1 MEPTLGNDVGQGFD
15 FNAFLSVV
23 TTFFQTYWFP
33 IVLVLFSIVA
43 VNAFKASN
51 IYTKLMRNL
60 EDTIFHNWRLVLL
73 GVTGLVLS
81 AASGWTTWDGMRNFT
96 HEPVLSLMITFG
108 IQGVMLIAAWL
119 IGESFATGMNQRAP
133 DGGPSKSATEVIL
146 GTFIGLLLF
155 IAIASWGMSFLN
167 VRETISGVQAGINW
181 GNVANGALILVIAM
195 LALASMLVNRKSDV
209 VTPYL
214 QGTRVVAKNAVLW
227 MMFLA
232 CMGTSVF
239 FSFDSLFSN
248 IFPQSERQRAATIRT
263 TNQVA
268 AIVSDIGMLTA
279 RRQLAAAE
287 QLFRKDE
294 WNIYERQLTDLADL
308 AKTAPGLIRA
318 QIQRELEKQNREVKI
333 LQEKRANATSAQAG
347 LAARKIQLS
356 EEISRLSGLRPG
368 IANDTLEPK
377 AVVANLQRELDEQ
390 RAKTLAEE
398 RGVEGSLKVGRG
410 PKYRASRSQEA
421 LLRGKMEVARTR
433 LKTAERRLKDIDRR
447 VAGNKGELAR
457 IDGDLAKLKGE
468 AATADQLIAVT
479 QTNNSARED
488 ASFDPAIGLVH
499 MERARQAFHREP
511 TQQILAKIQT
521 SCGTIHSAMMRVD
534 QLKDRAAQLSCD
546 PGPAN
551 EVAAPV
557 FALNSGISAFAANCS
572 GGSKLPQGGGTDAM
586 LRFGRQCLQDSGLPS
601 QDTAKLGAKISSVEL
616 ARDDKA
622 HRFVVTWNA
631 FQDGNALA
639 YLALGIA
646 IAIDALVFMS
656 GLFGANV
663 VRSPLSDVPTTLA
676 RSAKQLDAIVDNALL
691 PDRFENAALVLAAM
705 HPITPQDGFTA
716 EVILDGS
723 AQQADD
729 RIRKVLNAGATIG
742 TVRRTQPGHYQVRS
756 ELFEFLSL
764 VAKREFDADKQHGK
778 KSELEKIIAVALLPD
793 EGGNAELVLSH
804 MHPINE
810 QNGFTS
816 EIFLHEIDPLQTRP
830 VRNVLNAGST
840 LQVVQR
846 DKDEMSRYYIHGDLY
861 KTLASIRARA
871 LIRAA
876 SQPLHQQLQGFGD
889 ISSQAAL
896 GHEGGAQAPLD
907 GGDLTQ
913 RSPAHDS
920 QPPQPRPPQAPQ
932 TLTAPAN
939 NPAPVS
945 AQITQRPH
953 YGKED
958 GADTPPPSATTT
970 DKASSP
976 QLLRSSVNL
985 SERLQADQ
993 NVPDQS
999 AANPSSPMRPI
1010 VSRRVQELRDELS
1023 APLGFKPGDY
1033 GRFLSSGISPHAP
1046 IISEALHGLDHR
1058 APEVWRHFGYELGK
1072 KLELVNAMREQIL
1085 NRPTLAPADKEL
1097 VVEIV
1102 DEIKGLIEPLM
1113 LTRGGSYEKII
1124 GDLLFIMETPAG
1136 EGKLDAR
1143 EEAILVRLKN
1153 HFQALQALPRQSEDD
1168 WRQVAQLIKSYD
1180 ENVSVVQF
1188 PSGEQ
1193 RPN

>member
-15 FNAFLSVV
+15 LTGLATMVATFL
-23 TTFFQTYWFP
+23 QAYWFP
-33 IVLVLFSIVA
+33 IALFLFGISA
-43 VNAFKASN
+43 VNAFKTSA
-51 IYTKLMRNL
+51 IYAKLIRNL
-60 EDTIFHNWRLVLL
+60 EETIFHNWRLVLL
-73 GVTGLVLS
+73 GLTGLVLS

-167 VRETISGVQAGINW
+167 VRETINGVQAGVNW

-248 IFPQSERQRAATIRT
+248 IFPQSERKRAATIRT

-268 AIVSDIGMLTA
+268 AIVSNIGMLTA

-287 QLFRKDE
+287 QLFQKDE

-377 AVVANLQRELDEQ
+377 AVVDNLQRELDEQ

-479 QTNNSARED
+479 QTNNSARRD
-488 ASFDPAIGLVH
+488 ASFDPAIGLAH

-511 TQQILAKIQT
+511 TQQTLAKIQT

-557 FALNSGISAFAANCS
+557 FALNSGIAAFAANCS

-631 FQDGNALA
+631 FQDGNSLA

-663 VRSPLSDVPTTLA
+663 VRSPLSDVPNTVA
-676 RSAKQLDAIVDNALL
+676 RSAKQLDAIIDNALL
-691 PDRFENAALVLAAM
+691 PDRFDNAALVLSAM
-705 HPITPQDGFTA
+705 HPMTPQDGFSA
-716 EVILDGS
+716 QVILDGKS
-723 AQQADD
+723 VETDD

-742 TVRRTQPGHYQVRS
+742 AVRSPHLGYYEVRS
-756 ELFEFLSL
+756 ELFEFLSV
-764 VAKREFDADKQHGK
+764 VAKREFDANKEHGK
-778 KSELEKIIAVALLPD
+778 KNELDKIIAVALLPEIGD
-793 EGGNAELVLSH
+793 NAELVLSH

-816 EIFLHEIDPLQTRP
+816 EIFLTEIDPVHTRP

-846 DKDEMSRYYIHGDLY
+846 DKDEMSRYYIHADLY

-871 LIRAA
+871 LIRAP
-876 SQPLHQQLQGFGD
+876 QHQQLQSFAPP
-889 ISSQAAL
+889 SKQTAL
-896 GHEGGAQAPLD
+896 GQESKDQAPLD

-913 RSPAHDS
+913 R
-920 QPPQPRPPQAPQ
+920 PRPQAPQ

-939 NPAPVS
+939 TPAPVS

-958 GADTPPPSATTT
+958 GADAPPPSATTT
-970 DKASSP
+970 DEPNSP

-993 NVPDQS
+993 NAPDQS
-999 AANPSSPMRPI
+999 APNPSSPMRI
-1010 VSRRVQELRDELS
+1010 TSRRVQELRDELS
-1023 APLGFKPGDY
+1023 APLGFKSGDY
-1033 GRFLSSGISPHAP
+1033 GRFLSSGIAPHAP
-1046 IISEALHGLDHR
+1046 TISEALHGLDHR

-1072 KLELVNAMREQIL
+1072 KLELVHTMREQIL
-1085 NRPTLAPADKEL
+1085 NRPTIEPADKEL
-1097 VVEIV
+1097 VVEIA
-1102 DEIKGLIEPLM
+1102 EELKGLIEPIM

-1124 GDLLFIMETPAG
+1124 GDLLFNMETPAG

-1143 EEAILVRLKN
+1143 EEAILVRLK
-1153 HFQALQALPRQSEDD
+1153 HHMQALLALPRQSEDD

-1188 PSGEQ
+1188 PTGEQ